1 MTKKTALLAGTVAII
16 LCGGGGA
23 AAWYVLHQNRDP
35 MVMARQ
41 MMAHGDVRGAGLEL
55 RNAVRDQPENA
66 EAHFRLAE
74 VQLAEGDPVAAEREA
89 RLARRTGYDATAAN
103 QLTAQALLRQG
114 KYQPLLDEF
123 KPDGLPPAE
132 AVPLLVIR
140 ALAQL
145 GLQDQAAAGASI
157 AEAERLAPN
166 DPGAALTAA
175 RIAAARRDY
184 VAAEREDDRALKL
197 APKNLDAL
205 LLKGQ
210 LASAK
215 GDRKAALAAFDAAV
229 AVAPNSTLAK
239 LERANIYMLSNEYA
253 KSRAD
258 VDAVL
263 KAEPR
268 NAPALYL
275 QAVLLIR
282 AKDFKAA
289 DNDLER
295 ITPVIARFPRGLYF
309 LAMDKAAL
317 GESAQAADAAE
328 KYAARFPR
336 DPDGLKLLA
345 RIDLSAKQPDP
356 VIAALAPAAA
366 AGTADAEVLDLLGR
380 AYALKGETPLAVQVL
395 QHASDLAPRNA
406 EILTHLASSRL
417 QLGDASGAAGTL
429 ERSLQMQ
436 PSQADAQQALV
447 VAAIEDGNLDQAQAA
462 LDKLRAQVGDTE
474 AVGSLTGTIR
484 LARFDLSGAEQQF
497 RAMVEKFPQSVQAKL
512 NLARA
517 LALEDKREDA
527 EGVLED
533 ALKQDPA
540 NTVALSA
547 LTNLFL
553 QQGQAS
559 RAAVAVEAAHQAAPA
574 NDAITAA
581 LSELY
586 VRAGDPKKALA
597 LLDQVGNTLPPQLLA
612 ARAQAQFVA
621 GDQDAARQ
629 TWRDLLTLRPQNTEV
644 RRLLVSALV
653 RAKKFDEARSVV
665 QQGLALSPG
674 NPLLLATSIA
684 IAQEQGGAPAALAEA
699 DRLRKDGA
707 NMPAA
712 ALLKGDVLMA
722 NHRYADAASAY
733 QAEYKLSPTV
743 ALALRAADA
752 LQASGASAA
761 AAQQL
766 GDWLKHQPDSPDALR
781 LLASLEMSA
790 GHYTEAEPKLLQVLK
805 QRPNDPVALNN
816 LAWSLQEQGKPDA
829 LAYARRAFLAAPTPD
844 VGDTLG
850 WILAAHGEAADAL
863 PLLRQAA
870 KAKPNDPSVQYHL
883 ALALIGTGHKDEAA
897 QLLGTLVGR
906 PDSFTDKPKA
916 QALLDQ
922 LKAKP

>member
-16 LCGGGGA
+16 LCGGGAG
-23 AAWYVLHQNRDP
+23 AWYVLRQDRDP

-41 MMAHGDVRGAGLEL
+41 MMAQGDVRGAGLEL

-74 VQLAEGDPVAAEREA
+74 IQLAEGDPVAAEREA
-89 RLARRTGYDATAAN
+89 RLARRTGYDAAAAN
-103 QLTAQALLRQG
+103 QLTTQALLRQG
-114 KYQPLLDEF
+114 KDQALLDEF
-123 KPDGLPPAE
+123 KPDGLAPAQ

-145 GLQDQAAAGASI
+145 GLQDQAAAKASV

-166 DPGAALTAA
+166 DPGAALAAA
-175 RIAAARRDY
+175 RIAAARHDY
-184 VAAEREDDRALKL
+184 VAAEQEVDRALKL
-197 APKNLDAL
+197 APKSVDAL

-210 LASAK
+210 LANAK
-215 GDRKAALAAFDAAV
+215 GDRKTALAAFDAAL
-229 AVAPNSTLAK
+229 AVVPNSAIAK
-239 LERANIYMLSNEYA
+239 LERGNIYMLSNEDS

-268 NAPALYL
+268 NAAALYL

-289 DNDLER
+289 NDDLER
-295 ITPVIARFPRGLYF
+295 IAPVIDRFPRGLYF
-309 LAMDKAAL
+309 VAVDKAAL
-317 GESAQAADAAE
+317 GNSAQAADAAE
-328 KYAARFPR
+328 RYAARVPT
-336 DPDGLKLLA
+336 DPEGLKLLA
-345 RIDLSAKQPDP
+345 RIDLSARQPDP
-356 VIAALAPAAA
+356 VIRALSPAAA

-395 QHASDLAPRNA
+395 QHASDLAPQNA

-436 PSQADAQQALV
+436 PGQADAQRALV
-447 VAAIEDGNLDQAQAA
+447 VAAVENGNLDQAQAA

-474 AVGSLTGTIR
+474 TVGSLAGTIR

-497 RAMVEKFPQSVQAKL
+497 RAVAEKFPQSVQAKL

-517 LALEDKREDA
+517 LALEDKRDDA

-533 ALKQDPA
+533 ALKQEPA
-540 NTVALSA
+540 NAAALSA
-547 LTNLFL
+547 LTNLLL
-553 QQGQAS
+553 QHGQAS
-559 RAAVAVEAAHQAAPA
+559 RAAAAVEAAHQAAPA
-574 NDAITAA
+574 NNAITAA

-586 VRAGDPKKALA
+586 VRSGEPKKALA
-597 LLDQVGNTLPPQLLA
+597 LLDQVGTTLPPQLLA
-612 ARAQAQFVA
+612 ARAQAQFAA

-629 TWRDLLTLRPQNTEV
+629 TWRDLLTLRPENVEV
-644 RRLLVSALV
+644 RRVLISALV

-665 QQGLALSPG
+665 QEGLTLSPG
-674 NPLLLATSIA
+674 NPVLLATSLA
-684 IAQEQGGAPAALAEA
+684 IAQAQGGVPAALAEA
-699 DRLRKDGA
+699 DRLRKDPA
-707 NMPAA
+707 NLPIAE
-712 ALLKGDVLMA
+712 LLKGDVLMA
-722 NHRYADAASAY
+722 NRRFGEAAAAY
-733 QAEYKLSPTV
+733 QAEYKATPSL

-766 GDWLKHQPDSPDALR
+766 DDWLKRQPDSPDALR

-790 GHYTEAEPKLLQVLK
+790 GHYADAEPKFLQVLK

-850 WILAAHGEAADAL
+850 WILTTHGEAADAL

-870 KAKPNDPSVQYHL
+870 KAKPQDPSVQYHL
-883 ALALIGTGHKDEAA
+883 ALALSGTGQKDEAIH
-897 QLLGTLVGR
+897 LLDALVSR
-906 PDSFTDKPKA
+906 PDTFADKPKA

>member
-1 MTKKTALLAGTVAII
+1 MSKKTALLAGTVAVI
-16 LCGGGGA
+16 LCGGGAG
-23 AAWYVLHQNRDP
+23 AWYVLNQDRDP
-35 MVMARQ
+35 MAMARQ

-74 VQLAEGDPVAAEREA
+74 IQLAEGDPVAAEREA
-89 RLARRTGYDATAAN
+89 RLARRTGYNAATAN
-103 QLTAQALLRQG
+103 HLTAQALLRQG

-123 KPDGLPPAE
+123 KPDGLPPAQ

-145 GLQDQAAAGASI
+145 GVQNQAAAAASI

-166 DPGAALTAA
+166 DPGAALAAA
-175 RIAAARRDY
+175 RIAAARHDY
-184 VAAEREDDRALKL
+184 VAAQQEVDRALKL

-210 LASAK
+210 FANAR
-215 GDRKAALAAFDAAV
+215 GDRNSALAAFDAAL
-229 AVAPNSTLAK
+229 AVAPNSTVAK
-239 LERANIYMLSNEYA
+239 LERANIYMLSNEDA

-263 KAEPR
+263 KTEPR

-275 QAVLLIR
+275 QAILLIR

-289 DNDLER
+289 DSDLER
-295 ITPVIARFPRGLYF
+295 ITPVIDRLPRGLYF
-309 LAMDKAAL
+309 LALDKAAL
-317 GESAQAADAAE
+317 GDTAQAADAAE

-336 DPDGLKLLA
+336 DPEGLKLLA
-345 RIDLSAKQPDP
+345 RIDLSAKQPEP
-356 VIAALAPAAA
+356 VIRALAPAAT
-366 AGTADAEVLDLLGR
+366 AGAADAEVLDLLGR
-380 AYALKGETPLAVQVL
+380 AYALKGDTPLAVQVL
-395 QHASDLAPRNA
+395 QHASDLAPQNA

-417 QLGDASGAAGTL
+417 RLGDASGAAGTL

-447 VAAIEDGNLDQAQAA
+447 IAAIEDGNLDQAQAA
-462 LDKLRAQVGDTE
+462 LDKLRSEVGDTE
-474 AVGSLTGTIR
+474 AVGNLTGTIR
-484 LARFDLSGAEQQF
+484 LARFDLAGAEQQF
-497 RAMVEKFPQSVQAKL
+497 RAVVEKFPQSVPAKL

-517 LALEDKREDA
+517 LAVEDKREDA
-527 EGVLED
+527 EGVLEE

-540 NTVALSA
+540 NTAALSA
-547 LTNLFL
+547 LTNLLL

-581 LSELY
+581 LSDLY

-597 LLDQVGNTLPPQLLA
+597 LLDQVGTTLPPQLLA

-629 TWRDLLTLRPQNTEV
+629 TWRDLLTLRPGNVEV

-665 QQGLALSPG
+665 QEGLSLSPG
-674 NPLLLATSIA
+674 NPVLLATSVA
-684 IAQEQGGAPAALAEA
+684 VAQAQGGVPAALADA
-699 DRLRKDGA
+699 DRLRKEPA

-722 NHRYADAASAY
+722 NKRFGEAAAAY
-733 QAEYKLSPTV
+733 QAEYKLAPSV
-743 ALALRAADA
+743 VLALRGADA

-766 GDWLKHQPDSPDALR
+766 DDWLKHQPDSPDALR

-790 GHYTEAEPKLLQVLK
+790 GHYTEAEPKFLQVLK

-850 WILAAHGEAADAL
+850 WILASHGEAADAL

-870 KAKPNDPSVQYHL
+870 KAKPKDPSVQYHL
-883 ALALIGTGHKDEAA
+883 ALALSGTGHKDEAI
-897 QLLGTLVGR
+897 QLLDAVVSR
-906 PDSFTDKPKA
+906 PDSFNDKPKA

-922 LKAKP
+922 LQAKP

>member
-1 MTKKTALLAGTVAII
+1 MTKKTALLAGTVAVI
-16 LCGGGGA
+16 LCGGGAG
-23 AAWYVLHQNRDP
+23 AWYVLHHDRDP
-35 MVMARQ
+35 MVMARE
-41 MMAHGDVRGAGLEL
+41 MMARGDVRGAGLEL

-74 VQLAEGDPVAAEREA
+74 IELAEGDPVAAEREA
-89 RLARRTGYDATAAN
+89 RLARRTGYAAAAAN

-114 KYQPLLDEF
+114 KDQALLEEF
-123 KPDGLPPAE
+123 KPDGLAPAQ

-145 GLQDQAAAGASI
+145 GLQDPAAASASI

-166 DPGAALTAA
+166 DPGAALAAA
-175 RIAAARRDY
+175 RIAVTRHDY
-184 VAAEREDDRALKL
+184 VAAEQEVARALTL
-197 APKNLDAL
+197 APKSVDAL

-210 LASAK
+210 LANAK
-215 GDRKAALAAFDAAV
+215 GDRKAALAAFDAAL
-229 AVAPNSTLAK
+229 AVAPNGTVAR
-239 LERANIYMLSNEYA
+239 LERANIYMLSNEDA

-263 KAEPR
+263 KTEPR
-268 NAPALYL
+268 NAAALYL
-275 QAVLLIR
+275 RAVLLIR

-289 DNDLER
+289 NDDLER
-295 ITPVIARFPRGLYF
+295 IASVIDRFPRGLYF
-309 LAMDKAAL
+309 LAIDKAAL
-317 GESAQAADAAE
+317 GNSAQAADAAE
-328 KYAARFPR
+328 KYAARYPR
-336 DPDGLKLLA
+336 DPEGLKLLA

-356 VIAALAPAAA
+356 VIRALAPAAT

-395 QHASDLAPRNA
+395 QHASDLAPQNA

-429 ERSLQMQ
+429 ERSLQIQ
-436 PSQADAQQALV
+436 PGQADAQRALV
-447 VAAIEDGNLDQAQAA
+447 VAAIENGNLDQAQVA
-462 LDKLRAQVGDTE
+462 LDKLRGQVGDTE
-474 AVGSLTGTIR
+474 TVGSLAGTIR

-497 RAMVEKFPQSVQAKL
+497 RAVVEKFPQSVQAKL

-517 LALEDKREDA
+517 LALEDKLDDA
-527 EGVLED
+527 EGVLGE

-540 NTVALSA
+540 NAAVLSA
-547 LTNLFL
+547 LTNLLL

-559 RAAVAVEAAHQAAPA
+559 RAAAAVEAAHQAAPA
-574 NDAITAA
+574 NDPITAA

-597 LLDQVGNTLPPQLLA
+597 LLDRVGTTLPPQLLA
-612 ARAQAQFVA
+612 ARAQAQFAA

-629 TWRDLLTLRPQNTEV
+629 TWRDLLTLRPQNVEV
-644 RRLLVSALV
+644 RRLLISALV

-665 QQGLALSPG
+665 QEGLTLSPG
-674 NPLLLATSIA
+674 NPVLLATSVA
-684 IAQEQGGAPAALAEA
+684 IAQAQGGVPAALAEA
-699 DRLRKDGA
+699 DRLRRDPA
-707 NMPAA
+707 NMPMA

-722 NHRYADAASAY
+722 NHRFGDAATAY
-733 QAEYKLSPTV
+733 QAEYKVTPSL

-752 LQASGASAA
+752 LQATGASAA

-766 GDWLKHQPDSPDALR
+766 DDWLKRQPDSPDALR

-790 GHYTEAEPKLLQVLK
+790 GRYAEAEPKFLQVLK
-805 QRPNDPVALNN
+805 QRPNDAVALNN

-850 WILAAHGEAADAL
+850 WILAVHGEAADAL

-870 KAKPNDPSVQYHL
+870 RAKPQDPSVQYHL
-883 ALALIGTGHKDEAA
+883 ALALSGTGHRDEAIH
-897 QLLGTLVGR
+897 LLDTLVSR
-906 PDSFTDKPKA
+906 ADNFTDKPKA

>member
-1 MTKKTALLAGTVAII
+1 MTKKTALLAGTVAVI
-16 LCGGGGA
+16 LCGGGAG
-23 AAWYVLHQNRDP
+23 AWYVLHQNHDP
-35 MVMARQ
+35 MVMARD

-74 VQLAEGDPVAAEREA
+74 IQLAEGDPIAAEREA
-89 RLARRTGYDATAAN
+89 RLARRTGYDAAAAN

-114 KYQPLLDEF
+114 KDQALLDEF
-123 KPDGLPPAE
+123 KPDGLAPAQ
-132 AVPLLVIR
+132 AVPLLVMR

-145 GLQDQAAAGASI
+145 RLQNNAAASASI
-157 AEAERLAPN
+157 AEAERIAPN
-166 DPGAALTAA
+166 DPGAALAAA
-175 RIAAARRDY
+175 RIAAAQHDY
-184 VAAEREDDRALKL
+184 VAAEQDVDRALKL
-197 APKNLDAL
+197 APKSVDAL

-210 LASAK
+210 LANAK
-215 GDRKAALAAFDAAV
+215 GDRKAALAAFDAAL
-229 AVAPNSTLAK
+229 AAAPNSTVAR
-239 LERANIYMLSNEYA
+239 LERANIYMLSNEDA

-275 QAVLLIR
+275 RAVLLIR

-289 DNDLER
+289 NDDLER
-295 ITPVIARFPRGLYF
+295 ITPVIDRFPRGLYF
-309 LAMDKAAL
+309 LAVDKAAL
-317 GESAQAADAAE
+317 GDAAQAADAAE
-328 KYAARFPR
+328 KYAARFPK
-336 DPDGLKLLA
+336 DLEGLKLLA

-356 VIAALAPAAA
+356 VIRALAPAAT

-380 AYALKGETPLAVQVL
+380 AYALEGETPLAVQVL
-395 QHASDLAPRNA
+395 QHASDLAPQNA

-436 PSQADAQQALV
+436 PGQADAQRVLV
-447 VAAIEDGNLDQAQAA
+447 IAAIENGNLDQAQAA
-462 LDKLRAQVGDTE
+462 LDKLRSEVGDTE
-474 AVGSLTGTIR
+474 AVGSLAGTIR

-497 RAMVEKFPQSVQAKL
+497 RAVVEKFPQSVPAKL

-517 LALEDKREDA
+517 LAVEDKREDA
-527 EGVLED
+527 EGVLEG

-540 NTVALSA
+540 NTAALGA
-547 LTNLFL
+547 LTNLLL

-559 RAAVAVEAAHQAAPA
+559 RAAAAVEAAHEAAPA
-574 NDAITAA
+574 NEAITAA

-597 LLDQVGNTLPPQLLA
+597 LLDQVGTTLPPPLLA
-612 ARAQAQFVA
+612 ARAQAQFAA
-621 GDQDAARQ
+621 GDQDGARQ
-629 TWRDLLTLRPQNTEV
+629 TWRDLLTLRPQNVEV

-665 QQGLALSPG
+665 QEGLSLSPG
-674 NPLLLATSIA
+674 NPVLLATSVA
-684 IAQEQGGAPAALAEA
+684 VAQAQGGMPAGLAEA
-699 DRLRKDGA
+699 DRLRKDPA
-707 NMPAA
+707 NVPAA
-712 ALLKGDVLMA
+712 SLLKGDVLMA
-722 NHRYADAASAY
+722 NRRFGEAAAAY
-733 QAEYKLSPTV
+733 QAEYKQAPSL

-766 GDWLKHQPDSPDALR
+766 DDWLKRQPDSPDALR

-790 GHYTEAEPKLLQVLK
+790 GQYAEAEPKFLQVLK
-805 QRPNDPVALNN
+805 LRPNDPVALNN

-829 LAYARRAFLAAPTPD
+829 LGYARRAFLAAPTPD
-844 VGDTLG
+844 IADTLG
-850 WILAAHGEAADAL
+850 WILASHGEAADAL

-870 KAKPNDPSVQYHL
+870 KAKPQDPSVQYHL
-883 ALALIGTGHKDEAA
+883 ALALSGTGQKGEAIH
-897 QLLGTLVGR
+897 LLDALVGR
-906 PDSFTDKPKA
+906 SGSFTDKPKA

-922 LKAKP
+922 LKTKP